1 MEDPEPLGT
10 VIRVTHLWW
19 TERPTLDRPVL
30 VAAFEGWNDAA
41 DAATT
46 AVEHLSRAWSARPFV
61 SVDPEEFFDFTATRP
76 QVRVDS
82 NMERHIDWPENQMLW
97 ANPPGSGG
105 VILLRGTEP
114 QLRWRT
120 FCGQVLEV
128 AQAYNCRLVV
138 TLGALLSDVAH
149 TRPVPVYG
157 NAYDTDVMERLGLEP
172 SGYEGPTGIVGV
184 LHDACRT
191 SSMDS
196 ASLWAA
202 VPSYAPS
209 MPSPK
214 AALALVERTT
224 DLVGAAVGIDDLM
237 VMTEAYEERLTELV
251 DEDEAT
257 AEYVTQLEEEF
268 DSAQFDDEL
277 KLGSGDGLVE
287 EVERYLREQ

>member
-1 MEDPEPLGT
+1 
-10 VIRVTHLWW
+10 
-19 TERPTLDRPVL
+19 
-30 VAAFEGWNDAA
+30 
-41 DAATT
+41 
-46 AVEHLSRAWSARPFV
+46 
-61 SVDPEEFFDFTATRP
+61 
-76 QVRVDS
+76 
-82 NMERHIDWPENQMLW
+82 
-97 ANPPGSGG
+97 
-105 VILLRGTEP
+105 
-114 QLRWRT
+114 
-120 FCGQVLEV
+120 
-128 AQAYNCRLVV
+128 
-138 TLGALLSDVAH
+138 
-149 TRPVPVYG
+149 
-157 NAYDTDVMERLGLEP
+157 MERLGLEP

-268 DSAQFDDEL
+268 DSQQFDDEL
-277 KLGSGDGLVE
+277 KLGTGDGLVE